1 MLYNNFTEKLIDL
14 QEVDVKN
21 IENIDTNI
29 NNYLTIILLLTKR
42 YKNGKAPVPDMVQ
55 GLSLK

>member
-1 MLYNNFTEKLIDL
+1 MLYNYFIEKLIDL

-29 NNYLTIILLLTKR
+29 NNYLTIILLLS
-42 YKNGKAPVPDMVQ
+42 YY
-55 GLSLK
+55 